1 MSDRKMYFG
10 NRYYM
15 QWIACP
21 ETGSE
26 GQGRGFQVSGQYLNG
41 GAFNRQTFNA
51 AKTRT
56 LSWALNARDV
66 IRPVTDYVE
75 GVYGEGAIYWLDPFD
90 ADKNMLAQSF
100 ATPALGAYDAIVLNG
115 SKVRPQVVPTGANAY
130 GYPKESAVYQ
140 LGPNDTPFK
149 HWIPVPAGYTA
160 WVGIHGDASSTVGL
174 TVRTKSSTTN
184 VPVLPVSTSQRFNAS
199 FPITQEQDG
208 VELSLESATNATLIV
223 AGIMVQVLPTGQMPE
238 TGGFISG
245 QGHAG
250 MDFDGYPT
258 LNRYSAALDLVSL
271 SARFVE
277 TEQWK

>member
-21 ETGSE
+21 ESGSE
-26 GQGRGFQVSGQYLNG
+26 RGSQGSQQSGTYLHG

-56 LSWALNARDV
+56 LSWSLNGRDV
-66 IRPVTDYVE
+66 LRPVTDYVE

-90 ADKNMLAQSF
+90 ADQNMLAQSF
-100 ATPALGAYDAIVLNG
+100 ATPSLAARGAIILNG
-115 SKVRPQVVPTGANAY
+115 SAERPQLVPTGQNPF
-130 GYPKESAVYQ
+130 GYPRESAVYQ
-140 LGPNDTPFK
+140 LGPSDTPFR
-149 HWIPVPAGYTA
+149 HWIPVPQGYTA
-160 WVGIHGDASSTVGL
+160 WVGVHGDTSSTTGV
-174 TVRTKSSTTN
+174 TVRTRSTET
-184 VPVLPVSTSQRFNAS
+184 VASVLPTNTAQRFNAS
-199 FPITQEQDG
+199 FPITNAQDG
-208 VELSLESATNATLIV
+208 VELSLESTTPATLIV

-250 MDFDGYPT
+250 MSFNGYPSK
-258 LNRYSAALDLVSL
+258 NAYSAALDLVGL
-271 SARFVE
+271 SANFIE